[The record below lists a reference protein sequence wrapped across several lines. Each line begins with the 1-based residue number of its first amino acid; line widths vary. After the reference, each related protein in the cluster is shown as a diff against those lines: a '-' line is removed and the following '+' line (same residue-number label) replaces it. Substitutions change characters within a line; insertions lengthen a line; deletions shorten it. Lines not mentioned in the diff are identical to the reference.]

1 MIVTVEEKSITFRA
15 NWNTYQNWITT
26 QNTIM
31 LKKWVAIATVV
42 GKKSTNYNASTSVQ
56 LRMAWIYFSFDW
68 IKTFLNVDKMAKNHI
83 RTEKYL
89 SSERV
94 PMNKTIQNHWWSE
107 RFQFFFWSGAVPI
120 FKWIS
125 VMIFKASL
133 QISCVFLFSLYFSM
147 TSSSAANR
155 SAYTIEEKANSQY
168 LTECVENYRKT
179 EKTHF
184 VCTNVV
190 HNFNQ

>member
-1 MIVTVEEKSITFRA
+1 MLAHLCNYEWHEFISVLTELKHFWMLTKWQRKLIVS
-15 NWNTYQNWITT
+15 WNY
-26 QNTIM
+26 
-31 LKKWVAIATVV
+31 
-42 GKKSTNYNASTSVQ
+42 
-56 LRMAWIYFSFDW
+56 
-68 IKTFLNVDKMAKNHI
+68 I

-94 PMNKTIQNHWWSE
+94 PMNKTIQHHRWSE

-125 VMIFKASL
+125 VIIFKASL

-155 SAYTIEEKANSQY
+155 SAYTIEEKTNSQY

-179 EKTHF
+179 EKKLTLF
-184 VCTNVV
+184 APMSFIISTSKSVLM
-190 HNFNQ
+190 NFSTFRMIWCMMAFGTIYAV